1 MAGGEVA
8 ARVVAP
14 ALALTHHVAGGHV
27 LTRFN
32 HDRCVMASKTSPKP
46 SPSESASLAG
56 ESPEN
61 LEKVRDI
68 LFGGHMRAV
77 EGRIARVEER
87 LLRDQ
92 QAMRAD
98 LEASLAG
105 LEGYARKELDALGEK
120 LKAERAKRAD
130 DLKALAGELKEAL
143 KALDKRLAKLDEA
156 TSGADADLRS
166 QLLEQKRAH
175 GTEVKQLAEQLTA
188 ELRRAQQELR
198 AEKADLSS
206 LVAVFSDMAVRL
218 SEELQAPPAK

>member
-1 MAGGEVA
+1 MPPKSKSKADA
-8 ARVVAP
+8 A
-14 ALALTHHVAGGHV
+14 
-27 LTRFN
+27 
-32 HDRCVMASKTSPKP
+32 
-46 SPSESASLAG
+46 ESSVLAG

-87 LLRDQ
+87 LLREQ
-92 QAMRAD
+92 SALRAD
-98 LEASLAG
+98 LESALAT
-105 LEGYARKELDALGEK
+105 LESYARKEMEALDEK
-120 LKAERAKRAD
+120 LKTERAKRAD
-130 DLKALAGELKEAL
+130 ELKALAGETKDAL
-143 KALDKRLAKLDEA
+143 RALDKRLAKLDEA

-175 GTEVKQLAEQLTA
+175 GTEVKQLGEQLTA

-206 LVAVFSDMAVRL
+206 LVAVFSEMAVRL
-218 SEELQAPPAK
+218 TEDLQVPPAK

>member
-1 MAGGEVA
+1 M
-8 ARVVAP
+8 P
-14 ALALTHHVAGGHV
+14 PK
-27 LTRFN
+27 
-32 HDRCVMASKTSPKP
+32 SKSKP
-46 SPSESASLAG
+46 DATESSVLAG

-87 LLRDQ
+87 LLREQ
-92 QAMRAD
+92 SALRAD
-98 LEASLAG
+98 LESALAT
-105 LEGYARKELDALGEK
+105 LESYARKEMEALDEK
-120 LKAERAKRAD
+120 LKTERAKRAD
-130 DLKALAGELKEAL
+130 ELKALAGETKDAL
-143 KALDKRLAKLDEA
+143 RALDKRLAKLDEA

-175 GTEVKQLAEQLTA
+175 GTEVKQLGEQLTA

-206 LVAVFSDMAVRL
+206 LVAVFSEMAVRL
-218 SEELQAPPAK
+218 TEDLQVPPAK